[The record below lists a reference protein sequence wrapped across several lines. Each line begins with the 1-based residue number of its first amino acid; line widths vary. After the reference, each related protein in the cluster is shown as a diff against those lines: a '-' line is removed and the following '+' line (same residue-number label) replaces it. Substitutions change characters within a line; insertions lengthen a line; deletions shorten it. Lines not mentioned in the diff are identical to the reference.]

1 MNRFFGYSMPNY
13 DHDAIKPH
21 IGSRSNNTSANV
33 VDMSNKMLKDTSG
46 AQMSTV
52 GMMLDT
58 KTHTS
63 REQRITTDSAAL

>member
-1 MNRFFGYSMPNY
+1 
-13 DHDAIKPH
+13 
-21 IGSRSNNTSANV
+21 
-33 VDMSNKMLKDTSG
+33 MSNKMLKDTSG